1 MQTNDRPAH
10 RVSVCRVRQ
19 REVNASLFLCPIA
32 ACIRYFLPISYPT
45 FPIRC
50 LCYIVNIL
58 HILAILLNRPTDP
71 TNYPIVRANRVIIGY
86 PNESN
91 HLTSDL
97 SDWANKS
104 PNRADILIF
113 YESNRFSDQ
122 LLRQS
127 DVCLQIQKIPE
138 TIEESGNRVNIQM
151 I

>member
-10 RVSVCRVRQ
+10 GVSVCRVRQ

-32 ACIRYFLPISYPT
+32 ARIRYLLTIVYPT

-50 LCYIVNIL
+50 PCYIVNIL
-58 HILAILLNRPTDP
+58 HILTILLNRPTDP
-71 TNYPIVRANRVIIGY
+71 TNYLIERPNRAIIEY

-97 SDWANKS
+97 SDLANKS
-104 PNRADILIF
+104 PNRADILISD
-113 YESNRFSDQ
+113 ESNRFSDQ

-127 DVCLQIQKIPE
+127 DVCLWIQKSPKPLR
-138 TIEESGNRVNIQM
+138 NRGTKLISK
-151 I
+151 